1 MPYPPEFF
9 ARYHDEHEF
18 LRGFVRPLLHKLGF
32 SVVLDY
38 HGQDEFGKDLVFAEI
53 DRFGH
58 VRYHAVQAKYRRM
71 TSLGDSA
78 RLVEAAKMAFANPFI
93 HPTTGQPEPISGF
106 YVLTAGTVS
115 LAARRHFFASLV
127 PLFHQNVFLLD
138 GPTLVQL
145 DRWAGMQR
153 ALAAHER
160 VAGVF
165 SELELNERL
174 HEQMQKGL
182 LALREGRSTLPPV
195 ERLFTT
201 ALGLYLA
208 QPIVLGDPSPTP
220 LYVLAATRVN
230 RLLDTLLTV
239 RSPSVRRRLA
249 EEAWDEWVKL
259 PALARAV
266 EERLARLVERLGPLL
281 TPMEAVIARA
291 GTPGDPPP
299 APAPA
304 PSHARP

>member
-1 MPYPPEFF
+1 MPFPAEFNGI
-9 ARYHDEHEF
+9 RNETQ
-18 LRGFVRPLLHKLGF
+18 FVKNFVHPLLRKLGF
-32 SVVLDY
+32 AVILDY
-38 HGQDEFGKDLVFAEI
+38 HGMEEFGKDLVFGEI
-53 DRFGH
+53 DRFGM
-58 VRYHAVQAKYRRM
+58 VRYHAVQAKYRRL
-71 TSLGDSA
+71 TSLGDST
-78 RLVEAAKMAFANPFI
+78 RLVETAKMAFANPFV

-115 LAARRHFFASLV
+115 LAARRNFFASLV

-145 DRWAGMQR
+145 DRWAGTQR

-165 SELELNERL
+165 SELDLNESL
-174 HEQMQKGL
+174 HDQMQKGL

-208 QPIVLGDPSPTP
+208 QPVVLGDPSPTP
-220 LYVLAATRVN
+220 LYVLAAMRVN
-230 RLLDTLLTV
+230 WLLDTLLAV

-249 EEAWDEWVKL
+249 AEAWDEWVKL

-266 EERLARLVERLGPLL
+266 RERLARLVERLGPLV
-281 TPMEAVIARA
+281 TPMEAVMARSGSAPEGTGA
-291 GTPGDPPP
+291 GATLR
-299 APAPA
+299 A
-304 PSHARP
+304 

>member
-1 MPYPPEFF
+1 MPFPAEFD
-9 ARYHDEHEF
+9 AIRSEAQF
-18 LRGFVRPLLHKLGF
+18 LQHFIHPLLRKLGF
-32 SVVLDY
+32 AVILDY
-38 HGQDEFGKDLVFAEI
+38 HGTEEFGKDLVFGEI
-53 DRFGH
+53 DRFGM
-58 VRYHAVQAKYRRM
+58 VRYHAVQAKYKRLI
-71 TSLGDSA
+71 SLTESS
-78 RLVEAAKMAFANPFI
+78 RLIEAAKMAFANPFI

-106 YVLTAGTVS
+106 YALTTGTVS

-145 DRWAGMQR
+145 DRWAGTQR

-174 HEQMQKGL
+174 HDQMQKGL
-182 LALREGRSTLPPV
+182 LAPREGRSTLPPV
-195 ERLFTT
+195 DRLFTT
-201 ALGLYLA
+201 AFGLYQA
-208 QPIVLGDPSPTP
+208 QPVVLGDPSPTL

-230 RLLDTLLTV
+230 RLLDTLLAA

-249 EEAWDEWVKL
+249 EEAWEEWGKL

-266 EERLARLVERLGPLL
+266 EEGLARLVERLGPLL

-291 GTPGDPPP
+291 GTLGDPPP